1 MKIPAHAKINLD
13 LHILGLRPDGYHEI
27 STVMQGLA
35 LADELEVTVSSA
47 EDGTGSAGGVREGG
61 AHPAPRISL
70 TVSGAD
76 LPADRSNLCWKAAE
90 TMLGEAVRRGR
101 YSDNSGRTGSADGV
115 REGGA
120 HSAPPLPAVRIALDK
135 KIPFAAGL
143 GGGSSAAAAVLLA
156 LNELLGLFLPLEI
169 LCSIGKRIGADV
181 PFCLLVNAGECAA
194 ALCTG
199 IGDFIEPV
207 PAKERFCVLVKPA
220 LGLSTPEMYR
230 AWDEM
235 GTVATNDFEPIALYR
250 NPELRDLRTA
260 IEDASRIDDACGDSN
275 GSCLGT
281 PAASGSETTAGPET
295 RPARSAAA
303 QIQMSGSG
311 PTFFALFDA
320 EEDAARCFSRLEGR
334 YPAVLLTKTL
344 A

>member
-35 LADELEVTVSSA
+35 LADELDVTVSSA
-47 EDGTGSAGGVREGG
+47 EDGTGSAGGVRGGG
-61 AHPAPRISL
+61 AHSAPPISL

-90 TMLGEAVRRGR
+90 AMLGEAVRRGR

-135 KIPFAAGL
+135 RIPFAAGL
-143 GGGSSAAAAVLLA
+143 GGGSSDAAAVLLA
-156 LNELLGLFLPLEI
+156 LNELLGLDLPLEI
-169 LCSIGKRIGADV
+169 LSAIGKKLGADV
-181 PFCLLVNAGECAA
+181 PFCLFVNSGECAA
-194 ALCTG
+194 AHCTG
-199 IGDFIEPV
+199 IGDFIDPV
-207 PAKERFCVLVKPA
+207 PAKERFCLLVKPD
-220 LGLSTPEMYR
+220 LGLSTPAMYR

-235 GTVATNDFEPIALYR
+235 GTVATNDFEPIAEYKY
-250 NPELRDLRTA
+250 PEIRALKADLLS
-260 IEDASRIDDACGDSN
+260 ASQIDDPACGSN
-275 GSCLGT
+275 
-281 PAASGSETTAGPET
+281 ASGTVSPAGASSPG
-295 RPARSAAA
+295 ARSAAA

-320 EEDAARCFSRLEGR
+320 EEDASRCFSRLEGR